1 MSGGAVTVSVY
12 FRLLRSNRNY
22 RLLWFAQIIS
32 ELGDWF
38 CTVAI
43 YSLLLD
49 FTGRAESVGIAF
61 VLQVLPLFFVAPA
74 AGVVNDRLSRKRVMI
89 CSDWCCA
96 VIVFCMIFAR
106 GPHLVWLIYLLLF
119 LQTIAWTPYEPA
131 RNAVIPNVTGPGE
144 LIAANTLSSTTWSFN
159 FVVGAALGGLFAAYF
174 GRDAVFIFDALSFVA
189 SALLLR
195 RMKFAEPHAEHRPPL
210 RMSDLADF
218 SPVLEGIQYVRSDRR
233 LLATIFVKTGLGV
246 MAANWVLLSIYG
258 ERLFPLHRPGLS
270 ASNDA
275 MLSMSLLYS
284 CRGIGSVIG
293 PLAGGYWAGHAQ
305 NRLRLG
311 ILLGF
316 LVAGLGY
323 FGLGIAPTLLAA
335 CAVIVFAH
343 AGSSTVWVYSTTLMQ
358 LQTDDRFRG
367 RLFSAE
373 FGCSMLMM
381 SISSYFAG
389 FFIDHGAKPQTIAM
403 AVGIA
408 LAIPAAAWALALR
421 LWRDDGNASK
431 ALIDARPEEP

>member
-12 FRLLRSNRNY
+12 LRLLRSNRNY

-38 CTVAI
+38 YTVAI
-43 YSLLLD
+43 YSLLLE
-49 FTGRAESVGIAF
+49 FTGKAESVGIAF
-61 VLQVLPLFFVAPA
+61 VLQVLPLFFAAPA
-74 AGVVNDRLSRKRVMI
+74 AGVINDRLSRKRVMI
-89 CSDWCCA
+89 WSDWLGA
-96 VIVFCMIFAR
+96 ATVFCMIFAR
-106 GPHLVWLIYLLLF
+106 GPHSVWLIYLLLL
-119 LQTIAWTPYEPA
+119 LQTIAWAPFEPA
-131 RNAVIPNVTGPGE
+131 RNAVIPNITESGE

-174 GRDAVFIFDALSFVA
+174 GKDAVFIFDALSFVV
-189 SALLLR
+189 SAFLLR
-195 RMKFAEPHAEHRPPL
+195 RMKFSEPHAEDRPSL
-210 RMSDLADF
+210 QMRDLIDF

-258 ERLFPLHRPGLS
+258 ERLFPLHRPGFS

-284 CRGIGSVIG
+284 CRGAGSVIG

-316 LVAGLGY
+316 FVTGLGY
-323 FGLGIAPTLLAA
+323 LGLGIAPTLLAV
-335 CAVIVFAH
+335 CAIIVFAH

-381 SISSYFAG
+381 SISSFLAG
-389 FFIDHGAKPQTIAM
+389 FFIDHGARPQTIAV
-403 AVGIA
+403 AIGIA
-408 LAIPAAAWALALR
+408 VAIPAAAWAFALR
-421 LWRDDGNASK
+421 LWSNDGDARK
-431 ALIDARPEEP
+431 PLIDTRPEQP

>member
-12 FRLLRSNRNY
+12 LRLLRSNRNY

-38 CTVAI
+38 YTVAI
-43 YSLLLD
+43 YSLLLE
-49 FTGRAESVGIAF
+49 FTGKAESIGIAF
-61 VLQVLPLFFVAPA
+61 VLQVLPLFFAAPA
-74 AGVVNDRLSRKRVMI
+74 AGVINDRLRRQRVMI
-89 CSDWCCA
+89 WSDWFGA
-96 VIVFCMIFAR
+96 ATVFCMIFAR
-106 GPHLVWLIYLLLF
+106 GPHSVWLIYLLLF
-119 LQTIAWTPYEPA
+119 LQTIAWAPFEPA
-131 RNAVIPNVTGPGE
+131 RNAVIPNITESDE

-174 GRDAVFIFDALSFVA
+174 GKDAVFIFDALSFVV
-189 SALLLR
+189 SAFLLR
-195 RMKFAEPHAEHRPPL
+195 RMKFSEPHAEDRPSL
-210 RMSDLADF
+210 QMRDLVDF
-218 SPVLEGIQYVRSDRR
+218 SPVLEGIQYVRSDKR

-258 ERLFPLHRPGLS
+258 ERLFPLHRPGFS

-284 CRGIGSVIG
+284 CRGAGSVIG

-316 LVAGLGY
+316 LVGGLGY
-323 FGLGIAPTLLAA
+323 LGLAIAPTLLAA
-335 CAVIVFAH
+335 CAIIVFAH

-381 SISSYFAG
+381 SVSSYLAG
-389 FFIDHGAKPQTIAM
+389 FFIDHGARPQTIAA
-403 AVGIA
+403 AVGVA
-408 LAIPAAAWALALR
+408 LALPAMAWAFALR
-421 LWRDDGNASK
+421 LWRNDSDARKS
-431 ALIDARPEEP
+431 LIDARPEQP